1 MDDNYTNDGYP
12 DYFKIIGCYGV
23 GRMEQAQQHRW
34 RILQIVNIG
43 TFISTLDIGIVN
55 VALPSMASQF
65 GVPLAH
71 IQWVITAYLLTMIAL
86 LPIVGKLSDQ
96 TDRRKVY
103 SLGFFIFA
111 VGSLLAALSNSFTL
125 LIISRCIQGVGATLI
140 MANSQ
145 AMVRMLF
152 SNQERGKALGNNA
165 IVISIG
171 TLSGPALGG
180 FLLECTGWP
189 LLFAINIPLGIAA
202 AWLGLRY
209 FPKSH
214 ANNER
219 VRMDWTGSVAIS
231 LAIILL
237 MLASV
242 QFKQKGVTVE
252 GITLF
257 VVGLLLCL
265 LLIPYEYRLEHRIID
280 KILFTNRTV
289 AIGNLTAFLQHLVQM
304 ATMVPIPFYMQEI
317 MGKSLREI
325 GFTLALQAICMGAI
339 APLGGWFRDRFG
351 AFIPTL
357 LGPLLSGL
365 SVVYLLMSDS
375 VSMTGLILQFCLFGV
390 GMGLFQATNNAEIMT
405 ASPENKVSLVGSM
418 LAMIRFLGMVAGTTM
433 AVLFVGNLSTS
444 PDNPALLSNSIMD
457 LYAMCLIVS
466 LLAVAVSFCRPRSS
480 NDQ

>member
-1 MDDNYTNDGYP
+1 
-12 DYFKIIGCYGV
+12 
-23 GRMEQAQQHRW
+23 MEQPHQHRW
-34 RILQIVNIG
+34 RILQIINIG

-111 VGSLLAALSNSFTL
+111 VGSLLAAFSNSLTL

-152 SNQERGKALGNNA
+152 PNQERGKALGNNA

-180 FLLECTGWP
+180 LLLEFTGWP

-214 ANNER
+214 VNVRA
-219 VRMDWTGSVAIS
+219 RMDWVGSVVIS

-242 QFKQKGVTVE
+242 QFKQNGVTVE
-252 GITLF
+252 GVTLF
-257 VVGLLLCL
+257 MVGLLLCL
-265 LLIPYEYRLEHRIID
+265 FLIPYEYRLEHRIID

-325 GFTLALQAICMGAI
+325 GFTLALQAICMGAM

-433 AVLFVGNLSTS
+433 AVLFAGNLSTS
-444 PDNPALLSNSIMD
+444 PDNPALLSTRIMD

-466 LLAVAVSFCRPRSS
+466 LLAVAVSFWRPRSS
-480 NDQ
+480 NSKVRGRA